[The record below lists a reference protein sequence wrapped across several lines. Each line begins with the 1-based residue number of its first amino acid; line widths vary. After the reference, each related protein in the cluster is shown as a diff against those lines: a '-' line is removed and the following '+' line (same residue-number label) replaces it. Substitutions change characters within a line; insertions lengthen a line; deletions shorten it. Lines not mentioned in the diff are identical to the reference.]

1 MIMNSGDI
9 EEKRDLIYKE
19 ADFIMENEE
28 LFKTGTFSLI
38 KKIKNQIEINKIK
51 LKETK
56 YVIKKKKINDDDI
69 EDLAKKIIKEPLNLT
84 NLMNFNITKSSINS
98 HILKEKS
105 KESKSINQTS
115 RNSFDYKIMT
125 LKINKINKRKTIS
138 QLASY
143 EQNTTKSSNIFPH
156 LSTNIEE
163 YKKPIIKIPKKL
175 YLTLKKKPKIKKN
188 NIDTEKLINDLK
200 KTQLKFIIKNQKKL
214 IKEKRN
220 ISNNFKDAFK
230 NYFHSHKHNDYF
242 ILSADS
248 HENRFVKVLNEYE
261 KSKKVFPKMKNT
273 INEIEKIE
281 GENEKRKIIISDHI
295 YCITDNLEQMRNK
308 IYNKFLSQ
316 RNTIHH
322 NSISFDNKNKIKLK
336 SSFIERNIKP
346 MKYKRKK
353 NNIELMIYDIE
364 KENDLVNHELEM
376 WKKV

>member
-1 MIMNSGDI
+1 MNSGDI

-261 KSKKVFPKMKNT
+261 KSKQLFPKMKNT

-308 IYNKFLSQ
+308 IYNKSLSQ

-353 NNIELMIYDIE
+353 
-364 KENDLVNHELEM
+364 K
-376 WKKV
+376 

>member
-1 MIMNSGDI
+1 MNSGDI

-188 NIDTEKLINDLK
+188 NIDTKKLINDLK

-308 IYNKFLSQ
+308 IYNKSLSQ